1 MTPLPYVGI
10 ALVLLLAWINGAN
23 NAGNV
28 VGVAVGARS
37 ISAKRALQV
46 AFIFEIIGSV
56 LLGHYVSTTIMRGII
71 DPEKLGEDT
80 LIKGVL
86 VVALS
91 ANLWMLTATYLRV
104 PLSVTQAVV
113 GGILGFGLTALGP
126 RGIMWTSLISTMFS
140 WPLTLLLAVL
150 VSMLLYRLYSS
161 ALSTIRKTTS
171 LLVAFSTLLYAC
183 MVFTLLLVLGSIGD
197 QVLLHTAVVLIP
209 IPVVLGYAL
218 LVKRSTRG
226 DYYEARYSVN
236 KHLLLVSASLAALSH
251 GAHDVG
257 ASAGLLQLLYNKLT
271 ESPEVEAY
279 TGVSR
284 VVLLVSGFTIAMG
297 MLNWGYRVLGTLA
310 ERITPLTPESGF
322 TAQFSAALTMLLVTR
337 LGLPSSTTLAVTGAI
352 IGVGLARGR
361 GYINVKTVM
370 RIFTT
375 WIASFPATLLI
386 SSTMS
391 ALIFLT

>member
-150 VSMLLYRLYSS
+150 VSMLLYRLYSI

-271 ESPEVEAY
+271 ESPGVEAY

>member
-1 MTPLPYVGI
+1 VGI